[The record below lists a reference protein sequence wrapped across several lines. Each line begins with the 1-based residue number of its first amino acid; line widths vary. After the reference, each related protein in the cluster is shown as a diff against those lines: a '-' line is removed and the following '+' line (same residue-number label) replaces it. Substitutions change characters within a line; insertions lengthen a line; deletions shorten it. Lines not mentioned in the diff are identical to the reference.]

1 MAAIEVQE
9 VSKRFAARQGEVLAL
24 DRISLQ
30 VQEGDFLSIL
40 GPSGC
45 GKSTLLFIVAGLEEP
60 TQGQVLCRGRRVVGP
75 GRERNVVFQEYAL
88 FPWRTVRDN
97 VAIGLEGHLSAAEV
111 RQRAGEFLNLVG
123 LSGFEAHYPHQLS
136 GGMRQRTAL
145 ARSLAMGPEVLLMDE
160 PFAAVDAQTREGLQ
174 QELLRIWE
182 RARMTVLFVTHS
194 IEEAIYLAQRVLVMT
209 ARPGRVKAIIDV
221 DAEYPRGYHFRT
233 SGLAGKLRSEIHD
246 LLQAE
251 RAYDRDGGGD

>member
-1 MAAIEVQE
+1 MADIQVRE
-9 VSKRFAARQGEVLAL
+9 VSKRFLARQGEVLAL

-30 VQEGDFLSIL
+30 VKDGDFLSIL

-45 GKSTLLFIVAGLEEP
+45 GKSTLLFIIAGLEEA
-60 TQGQVLCRGRRVVGP
+60 TDGEVVCGGRRVSGP

-88 FPWRTVRDN
+88 FPWRTGLGN
-97 VAIGLEGHLSAAEV
+97 VAIGLEGHLPPPEV
-111 RQRAGEFLNLVG
+111 DRRAREVLHLVG
-123 LSGFEAHYPHQLS
+123 LSGFEGHYPHQLS
-136 GGMRQRTAL
+136 GGMKQRVAL
-145 ARSLAMGPEVLLMDE
+145 ARSLAMRPEVLLMDE

-182 RARMTVLFVTHS
+182 QAKMTVLFVTHS

-233 SGLAGKLRSEIHD
+233 SSLAAKLRSEIHD
-246 LLQAE
+246 LLEAE
-251 RAYDRDGGGD
+251 RALESGPHGH